1 MADQWTPVATGI
13 VPPNPQAGLNTL
25 SNLLGIQQQRQALQT
40 GQYTQAS
47 AQAESQVAGQNAK
60 EKMALAQLL
69 QDPVGNGIV
78 DSDGNPTKQAQ
89 SIVMRAAPTTG
100 AGHYADIVS
109 AAGKKIEFNNAVN
122 NLRTNERTEVQNTL
136 GGVAADPNATA
147 SDAATALGNLVESK
161 RGTPVYDDYKTI
173 GETAST
179 VLNHADQ
186 EQKKLGKQIPPGT
199 EAWRPLALN
208 LVRGGL
214 GAAGIAGAGGIAAGT
229 PTIMQTATGQQ
240 PGVIAPALAGGGFT
254 PTGEEVSAPPS
265 VVTGPGNQLLRVPRG
280 ATTATEISAPPAAGP
295 PPPPSG
301 KLQPLQ
307 KPGLNDPAGQANY
320 TARIKQAGDEQAA
333 VSNAANDPQNGVQV
347 SRYRNGQILDLTK
360 VAPTGPGK
368 DIWNHVASQLPQDT
382 SIGQNADAFQKIGHY
397 LAQNSA
403 AMAGKMGVPNTN
415 MGQETAAAAA
425 GNPGQNPGAIK
436 EITKVNDALN
446 TGFDLY
452 NRGLSKVTTHGSD
465 LSRAPAYKQAF
476 GQNVDVNALRWA
488 DAHRRNDTEEI
499 GALSKQGPAAIAAW
513 QKKLATLK
521 SLATN
526 GDLP

>member
-25 SNLLGIQQQRQALQT
+25 SSLLGIQQQRQTLQT

-173 GETAST
+173 GAAAST

-214 GAAGIAGAGGIAAGT
+214 GAAGIAGAGGVGVEGVATTGAGT
-229 PTIMQTATGQQ
+229 VNRNPITGALTQPPGASTGSAINPTPVQVAGATMTATGTAAGDNVRNAQISDSVAPSRQAILLTQQ
-240 PGVIAPALAGGGFT
+240 MDKYADMVRTGKYSQEIANAQAALGVNSPEAAARQLMGKTAAQLRTIAIANAPSDTARDTINAGFPDPDKMNPDAIHGADEMIRGNMKMNLARSANAQRFQNTHNGTQGLRQADDQLTGTADGLMYEYQGLKPGPERQAFLQRHFQSRDEANAWISRKNLVEHNGGF
-254 PTGEEVSAPPS
+254 
-265 VVTGPGNQLLRVPRG
+265 Q
-280 ATTATEISAPPAAGP
+280 
-295 PPPPSG
+295 
-301 KLQPLQ
+301 Q
-307 KPGLNDPAGQANY
+307 
-320 TARIKQAGDEQAA
+320 
-333 VSNAANDPQNGVQV
+333 
-347 SRYRNGQILDLTK
+347 
-360 VAPTGPGK
+360 
-368 DIWNHVASQLPQDT
+368 
-382 SIGQNADAFQKIGHY
+382 
-397 LAQNSA
+397 
-403 AMAGKMGVPNTN
+403 
-415 MGQETAAAAA
+415 
-425 GNPGQNPGAIK
+425 
-436 EITKVNDALN
+436 
-446 TGFDLY
+446 
-452 NRGLSKVTTHGSD
+452 
-465 LSRAPAYKQAF
+465 
-476 GQNVDVNALRWA
+476 
-488 DAHRRNDTEEI
+488 
-499 GALSKQGPAAIAAW
+499 
-513 QKKLATLK
+513 
-521 SLATN
+521 
-526 GDLP
+526 